1 MFVWIVLVSEH
12 SRQTLD
18 HFTTS
23 PTFVVLFYFVVCL
36 DFLFCFEFVSWIGL
50 AFDTGCHWLGCQA
63 GLELLLQELL
73 QPQLPPYPGLR
84 M

>member
-50 AFDTGCHWLGCQA
+50 AFATGYHLVAQA